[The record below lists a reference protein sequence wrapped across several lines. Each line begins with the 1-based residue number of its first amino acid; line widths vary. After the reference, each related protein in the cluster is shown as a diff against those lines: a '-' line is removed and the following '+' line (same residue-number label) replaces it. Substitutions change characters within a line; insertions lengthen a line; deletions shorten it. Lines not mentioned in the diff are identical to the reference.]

1 MTAGLLAASS
11 LPTRLAALGVSRV
24 LERISQS
31 CRISQGCLDNA
42 EYAVN
47 QARLEAAFLQTDLE
61 RLQRS
66 DLHSRLPGDAA

>member
-24 LERISQS
+24 LERISK
-31 CRISQGCLDNA
+31 GCVDNA